1 MQEDLLAVQEQVVEE
16 ELAEHQLQSL
26 LPPVLA
32 GLLPLSLWGLGCAR
46 EYSLIKLS
54 RVADNF
60 LPGHW
65 IPKHPALVVRGIA

>member
-32 GLLPLSLWGLGCAR
+32 GLLPLLLSSQLGSWMCQGT
-46 EYSLIKLS
+46 LS
-54 RVADNF
+54 
-60 LPGHW
+60 HQ
-65 IPKHPALVVRGIA
+65 IEQSH